1 MATELKI
8 SPTDATLGAIITGIS
23 LSAVDGKSW
32 SAIEEAFHEYAVL
45 IFPGQHLSAEV
56 QVAFAKRFG
65 AIEHLVADKEIVP
78 VSNRREDGSL
88 YEDQEHRAQILR
100 GNEGWHTDSSY
111 MRLAAKAS
119 VMSAHVIPSADGQT
133 EWADMRAAYD
143 TLDQTIKERIA
154 GLSAYHS
161 LYYSQAKIGHQA
173 VLGAS
178 YGFHDENPPLRPLV
192 KVHPVT
198 GRPALYI
205 GRHAYG
211 IPGLSPEESEKLLDD
226 LVTFACQLPRT
237 YRHDW
242 QVGDAVIWDNRCLL
256 HRARPY
262 DRRESRVL
270 MHTRIA
276 GDPASEMAPAPT
288 PVANPRTCAPPPVT
302 KNRHSS
308 IPPPP

>member
-1 MATELKI
+1 MATELRI
-8 SPTDATLGAIITGIS
+8 SPTDATLGAIITGIG
-23 LSAVDGKSW
+23 LSAVDDKSW

-45 IFPGQHLSAEV
+45 IFPGQHLSAEA
-56 QVAFAKRFG
+56 QVAFGKRFG

-78 VSNRREDGSL
+78 ISNQREDGSL

-119 VMSAHVIPSADGQT
+119 ILSAHVISSADGQT

-173 VLGAS
+173 AVGAG

-211 IPGLSPEESEKLLDD
+211 IPGLSPEESEKLLGD
-226 LVTFACQLPRT
+226 LVTFACQPPRT

-242 QVGDAVIWDNRCLL
+242 QVGDLVIWDNRCVL

-262 DRRESRVL
+262 DRRESRVM

-276 GDPASEMAPAPT
+276 GDPASEMAPA
-288 PVANPRTCAPPPVT
+288 A
-302 KNRHSS
+302 
-308 IPPPP
+308 